1 MSTEEQKSA
10 LDEVASSMLQGGL
23 SFIRSAIKHAMKDAT
38 DPNFAQHIFRE
49 LDQEC
54 HKLVPKF
61 REGEE
66 LRREF
71 VKKGLP
77 AKAATVL

>member
-1 MSTEEQKSA
+1 MIPEDERSA
-10 LDEVASSMLQGGL
+10 LDEAASAMLQGGL

-38 DPNFAQHIFRE
+38 DPKFAQHIFRE

-71 VKKGLP
+71 IKKDLPVKT
-77 AKAATVL
+77 ATVL